1 MFASTTNYIQE
12 FMKGKIILFSAFLIM
27 TTAAVSA
34 QAKNAP
40 RSIISTTA
48 LIRKYHDQKELSG
61 MQKGELLELYIER
74 IKVLVKTLPYIALV
88 TKPGVTMADLGI
100 PDDGD
105 HKKILDAQAI
115 GTTTFLDTTVEFQR
129 KMMPYSD
136 KGNLIAAILFY
147 ENTLKS
153 LHEFNELNEM

>member
-1 MFASTTNYIQE
+1 
-12 FMKGKIILFSAFLIM
+12 MKGKITLLSALFIL

-100 PDDGD
+100 PDDSD
-105 HKKILDAQAI
+105 HKKILDNQAV

-147 ENTLKS
+147 ESTLKS
-153 LHEFNELNEM
+153 LHEFNDLNEM

>member
-1 MFASTTNYIQE
+1 
-12 FMKGKIILFSAFLIM
+12 MKGKIILFSAFFIM

-100 PDDGD
+100 PDDSE
-105 HKKILDAQAI
+105 HKKVLDGQAE
-115 GTTTFLDTTVEFQR
+115 GTTVFLDTTVEFQR

-147 ENTLKS
+147 ESTLKS
-153 LHEFNELNEM
+153 LHEFNDIMN

>member
-1 MFASTTNYIQE
+1 
-12 FMKGKIILFSAFLIM
+12 MKSKIIFFSVLFFL

-105 HKKILDAQAI
+105 HKKILDNQAI
-115 GTTTFLDTTVEFQR
+115 GTSTFLDTTVEFQR

>member
-1 MFASTTNYIQE
+1 
-12 FMKGKIILFSAFLIM
+12 
-27 TTAAVSA
+27 
-34 QAKNAP
+34 
-40 RSIISTTA
+40 
-48 LIRKYHDQKELSG
+48 

-100 PDDGD
+100 PDTGEN
-105 HKKILDAQAI
+105 KKILDGQAE
-115 GTTTFLDTTVEFQR
+115 GTTVFLDTTVDFQR

-147 ENTLKS
+147 ETTLKS
-153 LHEFNELNEM
+153 LHEFNEL

>member
-1 MFASTTNYIQE
+1 
-12 FMKGKIILFSAFLIM
+12 MKGKIIFLTIFLM
-27 TTAAVSA
+27 LSTEMVSS

-40 RSIISTTA
+40 QSIISTTA
-48 LIRKYHDQKELSG
+48 LIRKYHDQKELKG

-74 IKVLVKTLPYIALV
+74 IKVLVKTLPYIALA

-100 PDDGD
+100 PMDNEN
-105 HKKILDAQAI
+105 KKIQDAQVAS
-115 GTTTFLDTTVEFQR
+115 TNSFLDVTVEFQR

-136 KGNLIAAILFY
+136 KDNLIAAILFY

-153 LHEFNELNEM
+153 LHVFNEYNE